1 MDISI
6 IIPVYQAKDTIK
18 NTINSILKQNLKY
31 INPKIEIIL
40 SVDDQKDYKKYLK
53 SEKKNIKIRIIKTK
67 KNGSGPG
74 YARNEAIKNCKGRY
88 VGFLD
93 ADDEYS
99 DNYIQEMYKVVKK
112 KQIVIAPTHI
122 FKDNKRIG
130 VYSGKNKNFLRI
142 DDVSNNPCSFHP
154 FLNIKKIKKF
164 ELKPS
169 QDIYNLSNF
178 LNENSITIVNKAY
191 YKLNIRDNSYTAVKH
206 FSHNVNLAYKF
217 YQIKSIKDKKYKIAK
232 QFAKRRIINKKY
244 SKWKNISTNKSKHY
258 YEFIKHK

>member
-40 SVDDQKDYKKYLK
+40 SVDDQKDYKNYLK
-53 SEKKNIKIRIIKTK
+53 SENKNIKIRIIKTK

-74 YARNEAIKNCKGRY
+74 HARNEAIKYCKGRY

-130 VYSGKNKNFLRI
+130 VYSGKNKNLMEI
-142 DDVSNNPCSFHP
+142 DDVSINPCSFHP

-178 LNENSITIVNKAY
+178 LNENSITIVNTAY
-191 YKLNIRDNSYTAVKH
+191 YKLNIRENSYTAVKH

-244 SKWKNISTNKSKHY
+244 SKWKNISTNKGKHY